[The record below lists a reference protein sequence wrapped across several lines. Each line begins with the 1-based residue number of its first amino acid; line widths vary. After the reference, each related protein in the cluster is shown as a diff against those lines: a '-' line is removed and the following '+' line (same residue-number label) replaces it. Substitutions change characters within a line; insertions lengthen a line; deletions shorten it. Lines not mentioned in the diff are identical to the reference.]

1 MLYGWV
7 WEERGERRVMKGRV
21 HLGEGHGKNSL
32 GNAAAEASFFHIP
45 SFPLLL
51 LEQKQPM
58 QRQRLKTKSLAT
70 YFLILVSNVSCDI
83 YNCYTI
89 NRNAWRQ
96 SSFPSFSENCI
107 LFLLANFPHLSVL
120 SAGGLRFPTIVT
132 VILFSSNHGLT
143 FCNLCPFI
151 RPEPK
156 CYL

>member
-1 MLYGWV
+1 
-7 WEERGERRVMKGRV
+7 MKGRV

-89 NRNAWRQ
+89 NRNA
-96 SSFPSFSENCI
+96 
-107 LFLLANFPHLSVL
+107 
-120 SAGGLRFPTIVT
+120 
-132 VILFSSNHGLT
+132 
-143 FCNLCPFI
+143 
-151 RPEPK
+151 
-156 CYL
+156 